1 MATEIVRRPYVP
13 RRSEWWFTKNRR
25 YLLFQLRELSSVFV
39 ILYAFL
45 ILWELWALRGGSSSW
60 AAFLDVWYS
69 RPMMILNLVILA
81 FVLLHTAT
89 WFLLTTR
96 VPLFRIHGRAPPET
110 LIVGSMVAIWAVA
123 SFLVLRFLYGVL

>member
-1 MATEIVRRPYVP
+1 MATEAVRKAYVA
-13 RRSEWWFTKNRR
+13 RRSEWWFTRNRR
-25 YLLFQLRELSSVFV
+25 YALFQLRELSSVFV

-60 AAFLDVWYS
+60 DAFLAVWYS
-69 RPMMILNLVILA
+69 RPMIVLNLVVLA
-81 FVLLHTAT
+81 FVLLHAVT

-96 VPLFRIHGRAPPET
+96 VPLFRIHGRAPPAA
-110 LIVGSMVAIWAVA
+110 LVVGGMVAVWAVL